1 MATVTCNIVR
11 QAEVTECRSHG
22 IDSQLMC
29 FGNDLTDLKLR
40 PHSDQKG
47 RHILHSRRVAMHAA
61 QICVFA
67 TTSAK
72 NPGQRS
78 LNDDFA
84 DSRMIL
90 KIALG

>member
-47 RHILHSRRVAMHAA
+47 RHILHGRRVAMHAT
-61 QICVFA
+61 QVRIFP
-67 TTSAK
+67 TTPAK
-72 NPGQRS
+72 NPGRRS
-78 LNDDFA
+78 LNNDIA
-84 DSRMIL
+84 DSRMII
-90 KIALG
+90 KMALV